1 MRQTLLE
8 AVRKHAEGHVAKH
21 VANVEVYFNQ
31 PVGVGEHPDII
42 EAIEMEL
49 EQIAKYQDQLDVLDQ
64 HFGNQPERV

>member
-1 MRQTLLE
+1 MRQKLLE

-21 VANVEVYFNQ
+21 VANVEVYLNQ

-49 EQIAKYQDQLDVLDQ
+49 EQVAKYQDQLDILDQ
-64 HFGNQPERV
+64 HFADHPERV

>member
-21 VANVEVYFNQ
+21 VANVEVYLNQ

-49 EQIAKYQDQLDVLDQ
+49 EHIAKYQDQLDVLDQ